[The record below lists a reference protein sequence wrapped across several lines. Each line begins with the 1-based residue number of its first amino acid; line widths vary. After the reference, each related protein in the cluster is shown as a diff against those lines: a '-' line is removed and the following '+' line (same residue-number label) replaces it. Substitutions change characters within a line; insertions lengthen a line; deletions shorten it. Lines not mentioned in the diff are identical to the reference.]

1 MLTVPST
8 GRPSTTR
15 VAAAN
20 ELRICSA
27 TAKRALAGGVVQE
40 RRELFAAQAAEQVD
54 AAQAAARHFGK
65 DLQHAVADGV
75 AVAVVDRFEIIEI
88 EQHHRGRAR
97 IVDLALE
104 VLLAFLQ
111 ERAAIGDA
119 GQGIDHRRGL
129 LAMLGALLRHRQKNE
144 GDRDGE
150 QQPLEAE
157 RREPHAFQQRIVA
170 R

>member
-1 MLTVPST
+1 MLTVPSS

-15 VAAAN
+15 VAAAK
-20 ELRICSA
+20 R
-27 TAKRALAGGVVQE
+27 TADLLGDRQRALARGVVQKC
-40 RRELFAAQAAEQVD
+40 RELFAAQAAEQVD
-54 AAQAAARHFGK
+54 AAQAAARHFGE

-97 IVDLALE
+97 IVDLAPE

-119 GQGIDHRRGL
+119 GQGIDHSRGL

-150 QQPLEAE
+150 QQRLEAE
-157 RREPHAFQQRIVA
+157 RREPHAFQQRIVSA
-170 R
+170 